1 MSELEEIKSRY
12 KRRENLPPD
21 RYSILRPEVY
31 LIEQEKERNLIRWI
45 NNNNIAPL
53 SNKKLLEIG
62 CGNGNNIL
70 TFIKLGFMPENIV
83 ANELLENRYLNAK
96 IKLPQ
101 SLKIIHGDA
110 LEIDLPNNQ
119 FDIVYQSMVFSSIL
133 DGDFRKDLAKKLY
146 DLVKPGGGILWY
158 DFIYNNPSNPDVKGV
173 KLSEIRNLFKD
184 AKIVHKKITLAPPV
198 ARIVTRI
205 HPNLYYI
212 FNALY
217 LLRTHLLVWIKK
229 IE

>member
-45 NNNNIAPL
+45 NDHNIAPL

-62 CGNGNNIL
+62 CGNGSNLL
-70 TFIKLGFMPENIV
+70 TFIKLGFKPENIV
-83 ANELLENRYLNAK
+83 ANELLEDRYINAK
-96 IKLPQ
+96 NRLPQ
-101 SLKIIHGDA
+101 SVEIILGNA
-110 LEIDLPNNQ
+110 LDIDLSYSQ
-119 FDIVYQSMVFSSIL
+119 FDVVYQSMVFSSIL
-133 DGDFRKDLAKKLY
+133 DDVFRKELAKKLY
-146 DLVKPGGGILWY
+146 ELAKPGGGILWY
-158 DFIYNNPSNPDVKGV
+158 DFIYNNPLNTDVKGI
-173 KLSEIRNLFKD
+173 KLREIRNLFKD
-184 AKIVHKKITLAPPV
+184 AKIFYRKLTLAPPIS
-198 ARIVTRI
+198 RLVTRI

-212 FNALY
+212 FNSLY

>member
-31 LIEQEKERNLIRWI
+31 LIEQEKERNIIRWI

-62 CGNGNNIL
+62 CGDGSNIL
-70 TFIKLGFMPENIV
+70 TFIKLGFIPENIV

-173 KLSEIRNLFKD
+173 KLSEIRSLFKD

-212 FNALY
+212 FNTFY